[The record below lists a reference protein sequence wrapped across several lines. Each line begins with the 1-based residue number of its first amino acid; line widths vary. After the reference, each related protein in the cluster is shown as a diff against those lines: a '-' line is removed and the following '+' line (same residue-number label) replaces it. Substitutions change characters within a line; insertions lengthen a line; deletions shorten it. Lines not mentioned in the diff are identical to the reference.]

1 MSSAGKPKLLNPE
14 QAARLDRL
22 LRLWVEQKGY
32 CYPDRTLDAVA
43 ARMGAEGYAL
53 SLYLREHLGE
63 DFRTWRNGLR
73 VEEACRRL
81 LEEPDVPASSIG
93 RSCGFSDR
101 SNFLHAFLAQKGMT
115 PAQWRASQ
123 RAAEDQTTA

>member
-1 MSSAGKPKLLNPE
+1 MSSAGKPSLLNPE

-22 LRLWVEQKGY
+22 LRLWEEEKGY
-32 CYPDRTLDAVA
+32 CFPDRTLDAVA
-43 ARMGAEGYAL
+43 ARMGTDGYAL
-53 SLYLREHLGE
+53 SLYLREFRNE
-63 DFRTWRNGLR
+63 DFRTWRNRLR

-81 LEEPDVPASSIG
+81 LDDPDSPTSAIG

-115 PAQWRASQ
+115 PTEWRASQ
-123 RAAEDQTTA
+123 RAAEGQTKA